1 LSLFTNNNFQSY
13 DFFIKPL
20 KIKGDDSLKDKT
32 KNPIYSGFI
41 VDEIS
46 FKDSFIKFENGVKL
60 EINDINGQVKKEIQ
74 KEQISEAIKRHM
86 MKFEELKQKDIKVLS
101 LFFVDK
107 VANFLASENGWMEEH
122 FVKEFDR
129 LKINFES
136 FKNIDASD
144 VYAYYFAKRK
154 TDFIDEL
161 KNNDSDRKIQKE
173 TYDLIM
179 KDKEKLLSFED
190 SHSFIFSHSAL
201 KEGWDNPNVFFIT
214 TLNDTKS
221 QMKKRQI
228 IGRGIWILKNS

>member
-1 LSLFTNNNFQSY
+1 MKYL
-13 DFFIKPL
+13 
-20 KIKGDDSLKDKT
+20 
-32 KNPIYSGFI
+32 
-41 VDEIS
+41 

-179 KDKEKLLSFED
+179 KGKEKLLSFED
-190 SHSFIFSHSAL
+190 
-201 KEGWDNPNVFFIT
+201 
-214 TLNDTKS
+214 KS
-221 QMKKRQI
+221 
-228 IGRGIWILKNS
+228 